1 MKLTIKREDLELDID
16 IEQLV
21 KDNFLYKESTE
32 GEIAG
37 TVEEYISGLDDEY
50 YYNITREQIDEIAK
64 QVKNYI
70 DNMQD
75 YTLLEVCKSIV
86 DENEDLR
93 IENGHYDS
101 VDIIP
106 LLKYLI
112 KKEEGK

>member
-21 KDNFLYKESTE
+21 KDNFLYKLSTND
-32 GEIAG
+32 EIEN
-37 TVEEYISGLDDEY
+37 TVDNFLCGLDDEY
-50 YYNITREQIDEIAK
+50 YYNITIPQREELYK
-64 QVKNYI
+64 EVKDYI
-70 DNMQD
+70 DNMED
-75 YTLLEVCKSIV
+75 YTLLDVCKRIV

-93 IENGHYDS
+93 IENGHYEY